1 MVHKYAAKDVKSS
14 NYLKLQSQHPWWL
27 FKLATLVCI
36 TSVWL
41 SEFGAAIYGHFHTLI
56 VSYPDCVQQ
65 GFFSFSFFN
74 GGNWVDSENRL
85 FIISNGNSGNS
96 NTESINLYL
105 IGQIIWST
113 KQENK
118 YSYYFFN
125 KLNCLKITY
134 PVI

>member
-1 MVHKYAAKDVKSS
+1 MDHKYATKDVKSS
-14 NYLKLQSQHPWWL
+14 NYLKLQSQHPWWP

-36 TSVWL
+36 SSVLL
-41 SEFGAAIYGHFHTLI
+41 SEYWTAIYGHFHTLI
-56 VSYPDCVQQ
+56 VSYPDYVQQ
-65 GFFSFSFFN
+65 GFFFFKD
-74 GGNWVDSENRL
+74 GNWVGSENRV
-85 FIISNGNSGNS
+85 FNISNGNSGDS

-125 KLNCLKITY
+125 KLKCLKITY

>member
-65 GFFSFSFFN
+65 GFFSFSFFK

-85 FIISNGNSGNS
+85 FPVMGTQVIAIQNLLTCISLAKLFDQQNRKTNILTTS
-96 NTESINLYL
+96 SI
-105 IGQIIWST
+105 S
-113 KQENK
+113 
-118 YSYYFFN
+118 
-125 KLNCLKITY
+125 
-134 PVI
+134 